1 MDKDI
6 KFPDRHAR
14 RESCIWFPVIVDGK
28 FLDCT
33 ITDKFIDSYLREG
46 SVASDEDIY
55 MTNRDIINKL
65 VEYKIKND
73 LFNKDGSISI
83 KDDYDADLLKILKT

>member
-14 RESCIWFPVIVDGK
+14 RESCIWFPVVVDEQSI
-28 FLDCT
+28 DCI
-33 ITDKFIDSYLREG
+33 ITDKYIDNYLRG
-46 SVASDEDIY
+46 DSLASDEDIF
-55 MTNRDIINKL
+55 MINRGIINIL

-83 KDDYDADLLKILKT
+83 KDDYDGELLNVLKK